1 MRRILHFARGMVPVA
16 EILVTGFEPFGGS
29 AINPSGEAARA
40 LDGSVVNG
48 DRAFG
53 VVLPVSWADSHG
65 ELYRAIEDVKPDVI
79 LCLGQSGR
87 GFIALERIAINCCEG
102 PDNEGVEG
110 SGRPAICGAPDGLF
124 SQLPL
129 GCLKD
134 AVNRAGIPAEISNS
148 AGTYLCNYVMYGLLH
163 YLREAGSDTLVA
175 GFVHVP
181 SLPRQVVT
189 GKGRGKP
196 SMSQDL
202 INEAVRVMLR
212 TLG

>member
-1 MRRILHFARGMVPVA
+1 MA

-29 AINPSGEAARA
+29 GTNPSGEVARA

-48 DRAFG
+48 NRVMG
-53 VVLPVSWADSHG
+53 VVLPVSWADSHR
-65 ELYRAIEDVKPDVI
+65 ELYRAIEDVKPGAIV
-79 LCLGQSGR
+79 CLGQSGR

-102 PDNEGVEG
+102 KDNDGVEG
-110 SGRPAICGAPDGLF
+110 GGRPVIGGAPDGLF
-124 SQLPL
+124 TQLPL
-129 GCLKD
+129 GCLRD
-134 AVNRAGIPAEISNS
+134 ALNGAGIPAEISNS

-163 YLREAGSDTLVA
+163 YLGEAGDTLAA

-181 SLPRQVVT
+181 SLPRQVVS

-202 INEAVRVMLR
+202 IDEAVRVILSV
-212 TLG
+212 LG